1 MRFVRSLKDNKY
13 SAVALIK
20 AVLASRAFPFFTAAW
35 LVFCYYLGLD
45 MAGIYYL
52 GITVILMLLF
62 LDDLTP
68 LVSQLFFFNV
78 LVSLKNSPGDMTPFV
93 NPDVNRGYY
102 SSPVNLALIGVIL
115 GLVILAI
122 AVRFVTTFKHG
133 NCKPTPVLA
142 GLCALGLAFL
152 LSGIGKQGYSVYDFV
167 YALIMAALYAG
178 LFALITFNVKICEEN
193 YIKICFG
200 FLALSLLLVTELAV
214 LYIHNGSAM
223 LDSHGE
229 VIKEMVVFGWGIW
242 NTVGTL
248 LVLCIPAVIMLAT
261 KYEYGFGFL
270 IYATVLTA
278 AVFLTTS
285 RQAMVSVAV
294 VYPASM
300 LLAMI
305 KSKNRKLNIIMA
317 VGIVLICGIV
327 IIAKWSSITRLL
339 GSVMDNISEQNG
351 LLFDARRIRLI
362 SDMAMKEFFVN
373 YPVFGAG
380 FFLNFLENDFTG
392 LNFVPEFACNT
403 FAEIIAASGMVGFV
417 AYLIHRVQTLV
428 YFTKNPTF
436 NKAYFAIIISGLLI
450 ASLFDNHMFNI
461 LPNLI
466 YSSVLP
472 FALGESRESRA
483 VLRFAG

>member
-1 MRFVRSLKDNKY
+1 MRFGISFKDKKY
-13 SAVALIK
+13 SAVTLIK

-78 LVSLKNSPGDMTPFV
+78 LVSLKNSPGYVVPSV

-142 GLCALGLAFL
+142 GLCALGVAFL

-167 YALIMAALYAG
+167 YALAMAALYAG

-214 LYIHNGSAM
+214 LYIHNGSSM
-223 LDSHGE
+223 LDTHGE
-229 VIKEMVVFGWGIW
+229 IIKGMVILGWGIW
-242 NTVGTL
+242 NTMGTL

-339 GSVMDNISEQNG
+339 GSVMDNIYQDGE
-351 LLFDARRIRLI
+351 LFGNHRIPLVK
-362 SDMAMKEFFVN
+362 SAMQFFADN
-373 YPVFGAG
+373 PVFGAG
-380 FFLNFLENDFTG
+380 FFLDFGDVDLTG

-417 AYLIHRVQTLV
+417 AYLVHRVQTLV